1 MKRRGF
7 HVCAIWSVLLAIA
20 VLTVFI
26 RPTTVAAAAAQPSLN
41 TASKTLQVGESFRL
55 KLNNAEG
62 AVKWKSDD
70 KNVVSVNSKGK
81 VKGLASGTATVT
93 AVYKKKS
100 YPCTITVEHPN
111 SSDDMED
118 KMIGPVNICY
128 STELYTETANDEQ
141 SYVWTAKN
149 ASGSDATEII
159 KLNIMYTFPKVF
171 TYGEIEEQFA
181 KQFKEE
187 KTLAMLKK
195 QGYTDAKLKRVKK
208 TSYKIPSGKAF
219 RASARISAKKNGE
232 DWNESRVIYIFSIS
246 NHLYA
251 ISGQALDG
259 GDLGNVDSTIKGI
272 LKSMILL

>member
-7 HVCAIWSVLLAIA
+7 YVCAIWSVLLTIA
-20 VLTVFI
+20 VLTVFM
-26 RPTTVAAAAAQPSLN
+26 RPTTVAAAAQPSLN

-62 AVKWKSDD
+62 TVKWKSSD
-70 KNVVSVNSKGK
+70 KKVVSVDTKGK

-93 AVYKKKS
+93 AVYKKNS
-100 YPCTITVEHPN
+100 YLCTITVEHPN
-111 SSDDMED
+111 SADDMED

-128 STELYTETANDEQ
+128 STELYTETTNGEQ

-159 KLNIMYTFPKVF
+159 KFNIMYTYPKSF
-171 TYGEIEEQFA
+171 SYDEIEEQFS

-187 KTLAMLKK
+187 KTKTMLKE
-195 QGYTDAKLKRVKK
+195 QGYTDAKFKRVKK
-208 TSYKIPSGKAF
+208 TSYKIPAGKAF
-219 RASARISAKKNGE
+219 RATARISAKKSGQ
-232 DWNESRVIYIFSIS
+232 DWNEGRVIYIFSIS

-259 GDLGNVDSTIKGI
+259 GDLGNVDSTIKEI
-272 LKSMILL
+272 LKSMIVL